1 MKNEQGRSMS
11 EILAVLAIVGL
22 LSVGGLIGYSQ
33 MLQKKDVDDVLDV
46 LQQKIVEIH
55 SAQANKKLTDPDKMN
70 AFLEDFTTTVG
81 DYQLSF
87 HATGEMDGSFV
98 SQVTHKDGTRIK
110 GAFCRQLITKMSE
123 QQFVEDVDF
132 SLEDEEQEDGSIE
145 DINVP
150 LNGKMINLNDV
161 CGS

>member
-1 MKNEQGRSMS
+1 
-11 EILAVLAIVGL
+11 V
-22 LSVGGLIGYSQ
+22 
-33 MLQKKDVDDVLDV
+33 
-46 LQQKIVEIH
+46 
-55 SAQANKKLTDPDKMN
+55 

-123 QQFVEDVDF
+123 QQFVEDIDF
-132 SLEDEEQEDGSIE
+132 SLENEELEDGSTE

-161 CGS
+161 CGG